1 VRRRFEGGDAPLPR
15 SLAGFGDGW
24 IVLLLLLRCFDR
36 FGRHRRVA
44 ARIRSRELR
53 DERAEL
59 AHLGAQLIA
68 TLGDGSD
75 YGVHIDYSA
84 EPPGALETGGGIFNA
99 LPLLGEAPFVVVNAD
114 IWTDYDFTAL
124 PRQPESLAHLVLV
137 DNPAHHPQ
145 GDFALENGRVR
156 ADGPARLTFSG
167 IGVYRPALFS
177 GSTPGPFPLAP
188 LLRRAMTAGQVSGE
202 RYAGAWFDIG
212 TPERLAAVN
221 HRVSALDKD
230 APRSGR
236 TPAG

>member
-1 VRRRFEGGDAPLPR
+1 MKAMLLAAGRGERMRPLTDHTPKP
-15 SLAGFGDGW
+15 
-24 IVLLLLLRCFDR
+24 LLRVA
-36 FGRHRRVA
+36 GRTLIERHIEA
-44 ARIRSRELR
+44 LARAGIRELVVNH
-53 DERAEL
+53 

-68 TLGDGSD
+68 ALGDGSG

-124 PRQPESLAHLVLV
+124 PRQLEPLAHLVLV

-156 ADGPARLTFSG
+156 ADGPSRLTFSG
-167 IGVYRPALFS
+167 IGVYRPTLFS
-177 GSTPGPFPLAP
+177 GSPPGPFPLAP

-202 RYAGAWFDIG
+202 RYAGVWFDIG

-221 HRVSALDKD
+221 HRVSELDKD
-230 APRSGR
+230 ALRCGR

>member
-1 VRRRFEGGDAPLPR
+1 MKAMLLAAGRGERMRPLTDHTPKP
-15 SLAGFGDGW
+15 
-24 IVLLLLLRCFDR
+24 LLRV
-36 FGRHRRVA
+36 GGQTLIGHHIEA
-44 ARIRSRELR
+44 LARAGIRELVVNH
-53 DERAEL
+53 

-156 ADGPARLTFSG
+156 TDGPARLTFSG

-221 HRVSALDKD
+221 HRVSALDND